1 MGEHLTDDM
10 VPFGQAATTSDMEVR
25 LPLVG
30 WSLVGP
36 VGLVGEAAHHASGVP
51 DKWESAEP
59 ITIGDNVWLKA
70 TREGDRERR
79 EAPQSRRP
87 MCRRGGPQNR
97 ANLHGFRPRGRTQR
111 ASKT

>member
-1 MGEHLTDDM
+1 M

-30 WSLVGP
+30 WSLVRP

-59 ITIGDNVWLKA
+59 ITIA
-70 TREGDRERR
+70 TTSGSKPPGKVTANDGKPRSHAVQCVVEAALRTERTSMGF
-79 EAPQSRRP
+79 APGAELSVLRR
-87 MCRRGGPQNR
+87 R
-97 ANLHGFRPRGRTQR
+97 
-111 ASKT
+111 S